1 MLGEENETTE
11 EHYKCHQHEGQND
24 EFSRARTQRVP
35 QRKQALKV
43 TRHLEDTNYSQRS
56 EETQHHQKIE
66 IEVLL
71 RSEDEIQVE
80 RKDCQQV
87 EPENV
92 KLITGDFLFTRPLI
106 TGNILYTVS
115 FKTLILEESVG
126 LGTERQERELYYNPE
141 SVGECWRE
149 LTLTKKT
156 ELM

>member
-1 MLGEENETTE
+1 M
-11 EHYKCHQHEGQND
+11 
-24 EFSRARTQRVP
+24 
-35 QRKQALKV
+35 
-43 TRHLEDTNYSQRS
+43 
-56 EETQHHQKIE
+56 
-66 IEVLL
+66 

-80 RKDCQQV
+80 RKDRQQV

-126 LGTERQERELYYNPE
+126 LGTERQERELYYNLE
-141 SVGECWRE
+141 SVGESCIK

-156 ELM
+156 DLM